1 MKYLDET
8 GLDRLIKIIK
18 ARFTTL
24 SDNIAEVNDNANTAL
39 TIANRADAIATDS
52 KNLADEA
59 KTAIDAMAALTE
71 NEVENVWNSAVNN

>member
-24 SDNIAEVNDNANTAL
+24 SDNIAEVNDNANAAL